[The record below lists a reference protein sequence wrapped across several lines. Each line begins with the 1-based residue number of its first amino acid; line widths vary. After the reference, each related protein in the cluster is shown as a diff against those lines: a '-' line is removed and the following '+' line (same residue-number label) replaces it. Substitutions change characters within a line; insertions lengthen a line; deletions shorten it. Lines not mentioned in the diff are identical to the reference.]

1 MLMKKSIF
9 AAFFILV
16 FSFHGIGQD
25 NSISLEDIWL
35 KGTFRPNYLYG
46 LNWMND
52 SRFYTAQK
60 YDRENNVIDLEKY
73 SIESREKES
82 TIVKGM
88 DLKDSEGKPV
98 MMEDY
103 QFSKDESKLL
113 IGAGI
118 EQVYRRSSIGY
129 YFIFDLP
136 SGKLIKISDQKL
148 LNPSFSPDHNKV
160 AYVKDNDLYYYDILK
175 GKEIRVT
182 NDGKKNFI
190 INGAADWVYEEE
202 FEFTKAYF
210 WSPDSKY
217 LAFYRFDESE
227 VKEYNMQLWNS
238 LYPEDYKFKYPKAG
252 EKNSVVAIKVY
263 ELSTGAIKI
272 LDIGK
277 DIEQYIPRVEWTKNP
292 AILCVR
298 RMNRMQNH
306 LEIMLFDVKNGGSRV
321 IYEEKNSTYIEIK
334 DDLVFLD
341 NKENFVLSSEKDGFR
356 HFYKGNLKSGK
367 ITQLTKGKF
376 EVTELAGVNE
386 SKGLLYFTSNEES
399 VFEKHL
405 YAVSLEGGK
414 RKKLT
419 AKTGYHEVELSPD
432 QRFYLDYF
440 SDFDSPYEISVFDLS
455 DGKLIKNLVDNAGLE
470 NKLSEQN
477 LKKPQIFD
485 FKTKDGNTVNG
496 WMILPPDFD
505 HEKKYPV
512 LVTVYGGPGYQTVLN
527 QWGGSNYLWYQM
539 LAQKGFVVVSID
551 NRGTGGR
558 GAEFKKMTYG
568 NLGKYESED
577 LIEAAKYLADLD
589 YIDGGRIGIFGWSFG
604 GYMSSLAITLG
615 ADFYK
620 LAIAVAPV
628 TSWRFY
634 DTIYTE
640 RYLGLPDE
648 NAEGYDEFSPLAH
661 AAALKGDY
669 LLIHGTADDNVH
681 LQNAM
686 EMQKALIE
694 ANKQFDVF
702 YYPDRNHGIYGG
714 VTRYHLFKK
723 MTDFITEKL

>member
-1 MLMKKSIF
+1 MKKNIF
-9 AAFFILV
+9 ASFFIVLL
-16 FSFHGIGQD
+16 SLSGYSQD

-35 KGTFRPNYLYG
+35 KGTYRPNYLYG
-46 LNWMND
+46 LNWMQD
-52 SRFYTAQK
+52 SRYYTAQK
-60 YDRENNVIDLEKY
+60 YDRQNNVIDLEKY
-73 SIESREKES
+73 SVESGEKVS
-82 TIVKGM
+82 TIVTGT
-88 DLKDSEGKPV
+88 DLKDSEGKHV
-98 MMEDY
+98 MIEEY
-103 QFSKDESKLL
+103 HFCNDESKLL
-113 IGAGI
+113 IGSEI

-129 YFIFDLP
+129 YFIYDLP
-136 SGKLIKISDQKL
+136 SGKLIKISDDKL
-148 LNPSFSPDHNKV
+148 LNPSFSPDQNKV
-160 AYVKDNDLYYYDILK
+160 AYVKNNDLYYYDISN
-175 GKEIRVT
+175 GKEVRVS

-210 WSPDSKY
+210 WSPDSEY
-217 LAFYRFDESE
+217 IAYYRFDESD
-227 VKEYNMQLWNS
+227 VKEYNMQLWNA

-263 ELSTGAIKI
+263 ELKTGKSKT

-277 DIEQYIPRVEWTKNP
+277 DKEQYIPRVQWTKESSE
-292 AILCVR
+292 LCVR
-298 RMNRMQNH
+298 RMNRLQNH
-306 LEIMLFDVKNGGSRV
+306 LEILVYDLKKENSRL
-321 IYEEKNSTYIEIK
+321 IYEEKNHTYIEIK

-341 NKENFVLSSEKDGFR
+341 DKKYFVFSSEKDGYR
-356 HFYKGNLKSGK
+356 HFYKGDLKSGK
-367 ITQLTKGKF
+367 IAQVTKGKF
-376 EVTELAGVNE
+376 EVIELAGIEE
-386 SKGLLYFTSNEES
+386 SNSLLYFTSNEES

-405 YAVSLEGGK
+405 YSISLNGGK
-414 RKKLT
+414 KEKLT
-419 AKTGYHEVELSPD
+419 EKEGYHEVELSPD
-432 QRFYLDYF
+432 QKFFIDYF
-440 SDFDSPYEISVFDLS
+440 SDLDTPYEISVFELPG
-455 DGKLIKNLVDNAGLE
+455 GKLVKSLVDNVALE
-470 NKLSEQN
+470 NSLSAQGV
-477 LKKPQIFD
+477 KKPQFFD
-485 FKTKDGNTVNG
+485 FKTSDGSKING
-496 WMILPPDFD
+496 WMIMPSNF
-505 HEKKYPV
+505 ESGKKYPV

-539 LAQKGFVVVSID
+539 LAQQGYIVVSID

-558 GAEFKKMTYG
+558 GTDFKKMTYG
-568 NLGKYESED
+568 KLGKFESED
-577 LIEAAKYLADLD
+577 LIEAAKYLSDLD

-640 RYLGLPDE
+640 RYLGLPDD
-648 NAEGYDEFSPLAH
+648 NSEGYDEFSPLTH

-681 LQNAM
+681 LQNAI

-723 MTDFITEKL
+723 MTDYIIEKL

>member
-1 MLMKKSIF
+1 M
-9 AAFFILV
+9 
-16 FSFHGIGQD
+16 Q
-25 NSISLEDIWL
+25 
-35 KGTFRPNYLYG
+35 
-46 LNWMND
+46 D

-60 YDRENNVIDLEKY
+60 YDRENNLVDLEKY
-73 SIESREKES
+73 SVLSGEKVS
-82 TIVKGM
+82 TLVRGVN
-88 DLKDSEGKPV
+88 LKDAQGNPV
-98 MMEDY
+98 MMEEY
-103 QFSKDESKLL
+103 HFSQDESKLL
-113 IGAGI
+113 IGTAI
-118 EQVYRRSSIGY
+118 EQVYRRSSIGLY
-129 YFIFDLP
+129 YIYDLP
-136 SGKLIKISDQKL
+136 SGKLTKISDQKL
-148 LNPSFSPDHNKV
+148 LNPSFSPDNNKV
-160 AYVKDNDLYYYDILK
+160 AYVKDNDLYYFDILK
-175 GKEIRVT
+175 GKEIRISD
-182 NDGKKNFI
+182 DGKKNFI

-210 WSPDSKY
+210 WSPDSEY
-217 LAFYRFDESE
+217 IAYYRFDESD
-227 VKEYNMQLWNS
+227 VKEYNMQLWNA

-263 ELSTGAIKI
+263 ELKTGKSKT

-277 DIEQYIPRVEWTKNP
+277 DKEQYIPRVQWTKESSE
-292 AILCVR
+292 LCVR
-298 RMNRMQNH
+298 RMNRLQNH
-306 LEIMLFDVKNGGSRV
+306 LEILVYDLKKENSRL
-321 IYEEKNSTYIEIK
+321 IYEEKNHTYIEIK

-341 NKENFVLSSEKDGFR
+341 DKKHFVFSSEKDGYR
-356 HFYKGNLKSGK
+356 HFYKGDLKSGK
-367 ITQLTKGKF
+367 IAQVTKGKF
-376 EVTELAGVNE
+376 EVIELAGIEE
-386 SKGLLYFTSNEES
+386 SNSLLYFTSNEES

-405 YAVSLEGGK
+405 YSISLNGGK
-414 RKKLT
+414 KEKLT
-419 AKTGYHEVELSPD
+419 EKEGYHEVELSPD
-432 QRFYLDYF
+432 QKFFIDYF
-440 SDFDSPYEISVFDLS
+440 SDLDTPYEISVFELPG
-455 DGKLIKNLVDNAGLE
+455 GKLVKSLVDNVALE
-470 NKLSEQN
+470 NSLSAQGV
-477 LKKPQIFD
+477 KKPQFFD
-485 FKTKDGNTVNG
+485 FKTSDGSKING
-496 WMILPPDFD
+496 WMIMPSNF
-505 HEKKYPV
+505 ESGKKYPV

-539 LAQKGFVVVSID
+539 LAQQGYIVVSID

-558 GAEFKKMTYG
+558 GTDFKKMTYG
-568 NLGKYESED
+568 KLGKFESED
-577 LIEAAKYLADLD
+577 LIEAAKYLSDLD

-640 RYLGLPDE
+640 RYLGLPDD
-648 NAEGYDEFSPLAH
+648 NSEGYDEFSPLTH

-681 LQNAM
+681 LQNAI

-723 MTDFITEKL
+723 MTDYIIEKL